1 MVVSVITSPEA
12 AVMFELLEELEVF
25 FKTFLTF
32 FTLVD
37 AEPPPP
43 SPEVVVVVANVT
55 VAVDIVS
62 NKDEV

>member
-1 MVVSVITSPEA
+1 
-12 AVMFELLEELEVF
+12 MFELLEELEVF

-37 AEPPPP
+37 AEAPPP
-43 SPEVVVVVANVT
+43 SPPEVVVVVANVT

-62 NKDEV
+62 KKDEVWIEDAKLYQEV